1 MGHNNKVRWEMSP
14 FNFLQ
19 MADVLHYIF
28 VCKLLNISRFDV
40 AVLVKC
46 EMM

>member
-19 MADVLHYIF
+19 MADVLRYI
-28 VCKLLNISRFDV
+28 CKLRNISRFDV